1 MIGFVGCSTVNK
13 NTYTSPEL
21 PDKTITTIAAMP
33 LVVSRAA
40 RTEVSGTYSP
50 GWISETFETSPLSPA
65 EYLPAEQAFFSAVS
79 HALAAVELFA
89 PRSVD
94 ERMQNESAESVDEAI
109 TLVARSMNADAVF
122 LLQLRDV
129 VLREQ
134 SQIEGRATAMGE
146 SDLTLYDREGAVIW
160 AVSSQNVF
168 KTGMAGSPA
177 PSLRQYVEFI
187 MQEYE

>member
-1 MIGFVGCSTVNK
+1 M
-13 NTYTSPEL
+13 
-21 PDKTITTIAAMP
+21 
-33 LVVSRAA
+33 
-40 RTEVSGTYSP
+40 
-50 GWISETFETSPLSPA
+50 
-65 EYLPAEQAFFSAVS
+65 
-79 HALAAVELFA
+79 AAVELFA